1 MNNPTQDPFGPNPFG
16 GDPFGGTAFGQAAPG
31 GPPVFATAPPAPP
44 SQGGAEA
51 NTLAALSVIFAF
63 VFPPAGAILGHL
75 GLSQI
80 TRAGQPGR
88 RRALTGIVLSY
99 SVIVIAV
106 VALVLWQV
114 LGSGDKPAAPT
125 ASAPAVAPATPT
137 APPPLPTTTAPP
149 APTVAPTD
157 LAGILPGLDELKRL
171 INNPSLTLGATYTAP
186 TALNKGGLGRPE
198 CASVMTVGDPS
209 VYAAP
214 APIGFLIDLYEIH
227 DIHSL
232 DMAVQEEQSAAA
244 YPNSAAA
251 QAAANSILTTWRA
264 CSGSTMTQTKGNAS
278 TTITVGALAD
288 AGNGITTMTVRGGA
302 AKTPMLFHRA
312 LVAKANVVA
321 DVSVVSLISDRTAV
335 AVAIANAIL
344 AKIPG

>member
-1 MNNPTQDPFGPNPFG
+1 MNNPSQDPFGSNPFG
-16 GDPFGGTAFGQAAPG
+16 GDPFGGTSFGQAAPG
-31 GPPVFATAPPAPP
+31 GPPVFNAPPTP
-44 SQGGAEA
+44 SSPTGGEA
-51 NTLAALSVIFAF
+51 NTLATLSVIFAF
-63 VFPPAGAILGHL
+63 VFAPAGAVLGHL

-80 TRAGQPGR
+80 ARTGQPGR

-125 ASAPAVAPATPT
+125 ASAPAAPVAPSA
-137 APPPLPTTTAPP
+137 APPPPTTTTPP

-157 LAGILPGLDELKRL
+157 LAGILPGLDQLKTL
-171 INNPSLTLGATYTAP
+171 TDNTSLTAGATYTAP
-186 TALNKGGLGRPE
+186 TALNKGGVSRPE
-198 CASVMTVGDPS
+198 CASTMTVGDPS
-209 VYAAP
+209 AYTASAP
-214 APIGFLIDLYEIH
+214 SGFLITRYEAH
-227 DIHSL
+227 EFHGMD
-232 DMAVQEEQSAAA
+232 AVADEDQSAAA

-264 CSGSTMTQTKGNAS
+264 CSGSTMTQSNGNAS
-278 TTITVGALAD
+278 TPVTVGALAD
-288 AGNGITTMTVRGGA
+288 AGNGITTLTVRGGT
-302 AKTPMLFHRA
+302 AKMPMLFHRA
-312 LVAKANVVA
+312 IVAKANIVA
-321 DVSVVSLISDRTAV
+321 DVWVMSLTTDRTAV